1 MKLHTE
7 HHNLVFTDTK
17 LMGKASETLHRI
29 SQFSM
34 YIEEINGKSMWDFTQ
49 NITIQNIYCCKY
61 ASLDERIE

>member
-1 MKLHTE
+1 
-7 HHNLVFTDTK
+7 
-17 LMGKASETLHRI
+17 MGKASETLHRI